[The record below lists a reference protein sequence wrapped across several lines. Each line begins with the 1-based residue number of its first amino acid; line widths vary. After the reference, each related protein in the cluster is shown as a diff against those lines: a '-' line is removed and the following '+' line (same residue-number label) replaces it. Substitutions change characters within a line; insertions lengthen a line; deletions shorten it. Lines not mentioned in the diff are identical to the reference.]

1 MVSVGEGCNVQEIE
15 IIGEVV
21 DDENVEGESG
31 TAKVGKGK
39 IVAIIVIDVYLDYC
53 NCNAKVIDA
62 NGAVGVCSKCNTK
75 MKLSRCMM
83 END

>member
-1 MVSVGEGCNVQEIE
+1 MSVGEGCDVQEIE
-15 IIGEVV
+15 NIGEVV

-31 TAKVGKGK
+31 TAKVVKGK
-39 IVAIIVIDVYLDYC
+39 IVAIVVIDVYIGC
-53 NCNAKVIDA
+53 RNCNAKVIDA